1 MIGLSI
7 LGATG
12 SIGRQTLDVC
22 SWRPELRVQ
31 ALTAGRDWRSL
42 AEFAHVYQPE
52 MVAIG
57 DPDAYGP
64 LRRALASVP
73 VRVAAGCEGILEAAT
88 CSGVDMVV
96 AAISGMAGLPPLLAA
111 IDSGK
116 KIALANKEALVA
128 GGALVMERA
137 QRRGVSIAPVDSEHS
152 ALWQCLA
159 GENPENIAR
168 LILTASGGAFRDLSM
183 QELEQVTAAQA
194 LQHPNWR
201 MGEKIT
207 IDCATMVNKGLE
219 VIEAHWLFGV
229 PYERIQVLVHR
240 ESIVHSMVV
249 FRDGSMKAQLA
260 QADMRLP
267 IQYALLDR
275 DRPQTLVEPPDL
287 AALGELHF
295 AAADERR
302 FPGFSAMIQAGKKGG
317 TAPAY
322 LNGANEVLNLAF
334 RQGKLSFLTLGQV
347 LTQLSETYLPQPA
360 NTETSIYQADQQ
372 GRADAEQAVTQ
383 AGIG

>member
-12 SIGRQTLDVC
+12 SIGRQALDVC

-31 ALTAGRDWRSL
+31 ALTAGQDWRSL
-42 AEFAHVYQPE
+42 AELAQAYRPE

-57 DPDAYGP
+57 DPEAYGP
-64 LRRALASVP
+64 LRTALSGLAI
-73 VRVAAGCEGILEAAT
+73 RVEAGLEGLLSAAAWPSA
-88 CSGVDMVV
+88 DMVL

-116 KIALANKEALVA
+116 EIALANKEALVA

-137 QRRGVSIAPVDSEHS
+137 KRRGVPIAPVDSEHS

-159 GENPENIAR
+159 GEDPENVAQ
-168 LILTASGGAFRDLSM
+168 LILTASGGAFRDKSTA
-183 QELEQVTAAQA
+183 ELEQVTAAQA

-219 VIEAHWLFGV
+219 VIEAHWLFGI

-240 ESIVHSMVV
+240 ESIIHSMVA

-267 IQYALLDR
+267 IQYALLGR
-275 DRPQTLVEPPDL
+275 KRPQTPVKPPNL
-287 AALGELHF
+287 AELGQLHF
-295 AAADERR
+295 SPADDQR
-302 FPGFSAMIQAGKKGG
+302 FPGLAAMIRAGEKGG

-322 LNGANEVLNLAF
+322 LNGANEVLNAAF
-334 RQGKLSFLTLGQV
+334 RQSKISFPTLGRI
-347 LTQLSETYLPQPA
+347 LTQLSAAYLPVSA
-360 NTETSIYQADQQ
+360 DTEAAIYKADSQ
-372 GRADAEQAVTQ
+372 GRNDGEQAVIQ
-383 AGIG
+383 SGNG